1 MDKKK
6 INLIL
11 TMILVFAMGVGA
23 RTVNDWVKV
32 VIARDVQV
40 SLNGEVQKLRSVK
53 GEEIHPIIHEETSYL
68 PVRAIAELAGLDV
81 DWDAESGTVLLG
93 KEDEPREDEPR
104 EDELWEDGV
113 QDEDV
118 NEEKYS
124 LPNLEDVYE
133 DIKRD
138 LENEKIADL
147 FYDYLDTFKKESDIV
162 RHEEGKVLLSVNG
175 VELLRDEF
183 DKEMEEAKLIVK
195 QQFAMQGQE
204 VDENSEDFKSYLAM
218 IEEDIK
224 DNFIYTELQ
233 KQLLEQ
239 GDYTVTEDEIDY
251 EIEAFK
257 SQFDSEE
264 DFDGFLAAQ
273 DVSVKSL
280 REILEGQFQQ
290 RKFVQD
296 MGLDYEVSEQEVEEA
311 YEKILQ
317 LQ

>member
-1 MDKKK
+1 M
-6 INLIL
+6 
-11 TMILVFAMGVGA
+11 
-23 RTVNDWVKV
+23 
-32 VIARDVQV
+32 
-40 SLNGEVQKLRSVK
+40 
-53 GEEIHPIIHEETSYL
+53 
-68 PVRAIAELAGLDV
+68 
-81 DWDAESGTVLLG
+81 
-93 KEDEPREDEPR
+93 
-104 EDELWEDGV
+104 
-113 QDEDV
+113 